1 MPSGAIEKSP
11 GRFAVGATVDRRRT
25 PSFFFPSAVSA
36 AKKILKEI
44 FNGYSG
50 PVAVRIWSGETVI
63 GDETSSCAL
72 VFNHPG
78 ALKDMV
84 FHFNLLCL
92 AEHYL
97 DGNVEA
103 EGDMETLFDLVHFLR
118 FRKPGLS
125 TRGRLAWL
133 ASRLASSDRNPSS
146 AYPAARKE
154 ERINGPESI
163 AHHYDV
169 SNEFYRLWLDPEMVY
184 SCAYFRDADQPLA
197 KAQEDKMDHICR
209 KLRLKP
215 GQTLLDIGCGWGA
228 LTRWAA
234 RHYGVYAHGI
244 TLSEKQY
251 TYAVQQTAKE
261 GLENRVKT
269 ELKDY
274 RDLLD
279 GALYDRVVSV
289 GMFEHI
295 GMEAFPLY
303 FEIIKRVLKPDGL
316 FLNHGITN
324 NSGWHQGQLGN
335 FINQYVFPDGRLTKI
350 SIVIDAME
358 KAGFEILD
366 VESLRRHYTL
376 TLRHWINSLEANREK
391 AVAIVGDPVYRLW
404 RLYMTGFAYY
414 FKKGSNMVYQTL
426 AGHEGGTVAPLR
438 REDIY
443 L

>member
-1 MPSGAIEKSP
+1 MLESATEKRP
-11 GRFAVGATVDRRRT
+11 RRFAVGSRVDGLCT
-25 PSFFFPSAVSA
+25 SPFSSPSAVSA
-36 AKKILKEI
+36 AKRILKTI
-44 FNGYSG
+44 FSGYSG
-50 PVAVRIWSGETVI
+50 PVAVRIWNGETVI

-78 ALKDMV
+78 ALKDLV
-84 FHFNLLCL
+84 FHLNIPRL

-97 DGNVEA
+97 DGNVDVK
-103 EGDMETLFDLVHFLR
+103 GDMETLFDLVDFLR
-118 FRKPGLS
+118 SIKPSLS

-133 ASRLASSDRNPSS
+133 ARRLASCDRNPGGS
-146 AYPAARKE
+146 YPGAREE
-154 ERINGPESI
+154 ERINSPESI
-163 AHHYDV
+163 ARHYDV
-169 SNEFYRLWLDPEMVY
+169 SNEFYKLWLDPEMVY

-261 GLENRVKT
+261 GLESRVKT

-274 RDLLD
+274 RDIEG

-295 GMEAFPLY
+295 GKEAFPLY
-303 FEIIKRVLKPDGL
+303 FGIIKRVLKPDGL

-324 NSGWHQGQLGN
+324 DTGWYQGQLGD
-335 FINQYVFPDGRLTKI
+335 FITQYVFPDGRLTKI

-376 TLRHWINSLEANREK
+376 TLRRWINSLEANREK
-391 AVAIVGDPVYRLW
+391 TVAIAGDPVYRLW
-404 RLYMTGFAYY
+404 RLYMAGYAYY
-414 FKKGSNMVYQTL
+414 FKKGDCMVYQTL
-426 AGHEGGTVAPLR
+426 AGHEGGDVAPLR

-443 L
+443 S